1 MKKFTVTEYKGQRVN
16 AETGEV
22 YEYSQQKSVIK
33 TEVEPFFLTYSKQIL
48 ALFDSEVL
56 NATTKVL
63 YKLLEFAEFNTGK
76 VYMTPERV
84 DELLSISGVSRASYH
99 RAIKELT
106 NKGVITKNKGTFT
119 IAENMFWKGDRK
131 VRDEIINSRLMVS
144 FSPVFESEDQP
155 TENEQTT

>member
-16 AETGEV
+16 VETGEV

-63 YKLLEFAEFNTGK
+63 YKLLEFPEFNTCK
-76 VYMTPERV
+76 VYMTHERV
-84 DELLSISGVSRASYH
+84 DELLSISGVSRAS
-99 RAIKELT
+99 
-106 NKGVITKNKGTFT
+106 
-119 IAENMFWKGDRK
+119 
-131 VRDEIINSRLMVS
+131 
-144 FSPVFESEDQP
+144 
-155 TENEQTT
+155 